1 MESSNYYN
9 SGDNMKKFGLML
21 MLVLST
27 SAFADQCQLVS
38 STMAKR
44 AALLLQNGSEIASL
58 CQPCGEV
65 IASAQVSVARSVKSV
80 SGNYGNLQEVKI
92 NGKGVDLA
100 YTYVKVAPNK
110 FVNVA
115 KTIGCKAEGVSEVIS
130 K

>member
-1 MESSNYYN
+1 
-9 SGDNMKKFGLML
+9 MKKIGLMI

-44 AALLLQNGSEIASL
+44 ATILIQNGSEIASL
-58 CQPCGEV
+58 CQPCGEK
-65 IASAQVSVARSVKSV
+65 IASAKISVARSVKSA
-80 SGNYGNLQEVKI
+80 SADYGNLQEVSI

-100 YTYVKVAPNK
+100 YTYLKVAPNK
-110 FVNVA
+110 YVNVA
-115 KTIGCKAEGVSEVIS
+115 KAIGCKADDVSEVIS

>member
-1 MESSNYYN
+1 MFKN
-9 SGDNMKKFGLML
+9 GDFMKKFGLMV

-27 SAFADQCQLVS
+27 SAFADQCQLMS
-38 STMAKR
+38 AAMAKR

-58 CQPCGEV
+58 CQPCGQV
-65 IASAQVSVARSVKSV
+65 IASAEVSVARSVKTTSA
-80 SGNYGNLQEVKI
+80 NYANYQEVKI

-110 FVNVA
+110 YVNVA
-115 KTIGCKAEGVSEVIS
+115 KTIGCKADGVSEVIS